1 MKTNEELYLE
11 EQQQILLDTQKAIG
25 ELLPALEKVAS
36 AIEPP
41 KDEVAIKGNVT
52 IANQPEAIAVTNL
65 EAITDALNN
74 LGDKLHTSIEKNAH
88 KPPEAVTVK
97 NQVDSVTVKNLTST
111 NKLLTELKK
120 AIDGLDL
127 NVTVEKQ
134 DIKFPTAAK
143 DALPVRLSDGKSFYK
158 AVQTA
163 VTTGL
168 SNSVLQGVDSTGKPR
183 PIRVA
188 AIDGNEANGFGVVVV
203 DASGD
208 PISSG
213 GGVIEK
219 NIVAANMAVATD
231 LTEPSLN
238 VGLAIDADDMAV
250 ASDITEPAITQTHA
264 IDSASMAVA
273 SDITEPTVTADDTDN
288 LLLESGDALLLETG
302 DQLLL
307 E

>member
-41 KDEVAIKGNVT
+41 KDEVAIKGDVT

-65 EAITDALNN
+65 EAITEALKS

-97 NQVDSVTVKNLTST
+97 NQVDSVTVKNLSST

-134 DIKFPTAAK
+134 DIQFPTAAK

-163 VTTGL
+163 VTTGF

-183 PIRVA
+183 PIRVTG
-188 AIDGNEANGFGVVVV
+188 IDGNEANGFGVVVV
-203 DASGD
+203 DAGD
-208 PISSG
+208 YKTTKIDDVTSTEYYG
-213 GGVIEK
+213 ATNQDGAYLIRR
-219 NIVAANMAVATD
+219 ITATD
-231 LTEPSLN
+231 VQFATIYNNALVTTFNDAWTDRATLTYGRIEE
-238 VGLAIDADDMAV
+238 AF
-250 ASDITEPAITQTHA
+250 
-264 IDSASMAVA
+264 
-273 SDITEPTVTADDTDN
+273 
-288 LLLESGDALLLETG
+288 
-302 DQLLL
+302 
-307 E
+307 